1 LLRPSISCIKLMSPC
16 CELERTVRVSGF
28 VSEEKKMEMLMD
40 AKLSIFWFIFVERVL
55 PFDYSS

>member
-1 LLRPSISCIKLMSPC
+1 MSPC

-28 VSEEKKMEMLMD
+28 VSEDKKMEMLMD
-40 AKLSIFWFIFVERVL
+40 AKLSIFWLIFVKRVL